1 EPSSSYAAQ
10 FLSAQHQQ
18 LLAAAAAQQAALLQG
33 AYQTSS
39 TSPTSNGSNQENNPT
54 GKSPGV
60 DEGESSTSDGTP
72 NLNQI
77 LTIRLLMQGKE
88 VGSIIGK
95 RGDQIKLIREGSG
108 AKINIS
114 DGSCPERIVTIT
126 GTTNTI
132 TKAMDMICTK
142 FADDMKALPN
152 SVPKPPITL
161 RLIVPATQCGSIIGK
176 GGSKIKEIR
185 DATGASIQVASEML
199 PQSTER
205 AVTLSGTAEAI
216 VLCMGEVCTIL
227 IEAPPK
233 GATLS
238 YRPKPSFNPMLIAS
252 SAAATAQQLAMQQ
265 QQQHAALAAAAML
278 QQGGA
283 ATGGAAA
290 AAAAQGQQMEL
301 VRAQQAHALQAALSG
316 VHPSIAAALQ
326 QHQQQQQ
333 QVAALQ
339 YGGMMALDEK
349 TALELMQSQAIAY
362 HQQQQQAAAAA
373 AGNPYAAAHQAM
385 MAYGGSPIIKTS
397 GANGMPTGAGGPVVS
412 GAKSGAGSSSA
423 TTVASAVR
431 YAPY

>member
-1 EPSSSYAAQ
+1 LRMEPSSSFAAQ
-10 FLSAQHQQ
+10 FALSAQHQQ

-126 GTTNTI
+126 GTSNTI

-216 VLCMGEVCTIL
+216 VLCMAEVCTIL

-265 QQQHAALAAAAML
+265 QQQHAALAAAALL

-283 ATGGAAA
+283 AAGGAAA
-290 AAAAQGQQMEL
+290 AAAAQGQQLEL
-301 VRAQQAHALQAALSG
+301 VRAQQALAMQAAG

-333 QVAALQ
+333 VAALQ
-339 YGGMMALDEK
+339 YGGMMAMDEK
-349 TALELMQSQAIAY
+349 TALELMQSQAMAY
-362 HQQQQQAAAAA
+362 HQQQQAAAVAA
-373 AGNPYAAAHQAM
+373 AGHPYAAAQAM

-397 GANGMPTGAGGPVVS
+397 GAATASTGAGGPVT
-412 GAKSGAGSSSA
+412 AKSAAGSSSA
-423 TTVASAVR
+423 TTVGGAVR

>member
-1 EPSSSYAAQ
+1 MEPSSSFAAQ
-10 FLSAQHQQ
+10 QVYAIQQHQ
-18 LLAAAAAQQAALLQG
+18 LLAAAAAAAQQAAMLQG

-60 DEGESSTSDGTP
+60 DEGETSTSDGTP

-126 GTTNTI
+126 GTSNTI

-227 IEAPPK
+227 IE
-233 GATLS
+233 
-238 YRPKPSFNPMLIAS
+238 
-252 SAAATAQQLAMQQ
+252 LA
-265 QQQHAALAAAAML
+265 
-278 QQGGA
+278 
-283 ATGGAAA
+283 
-290 AAAAQGQQMEL
+290 
-301 VRAQQAHALQAALSG
+301 RAQQAMALQAAG

-339 YGGMMALDEK
+339 YGGLMALDEK
-349 TALELMQSQAIAY
+349 TALEMMQSQAIAY
-362 HQQQQQAAAAA
+362 HQQQQAAAVAA

-397 GANGMPTGAGGPVVS
+397 GAGATSSGAGGPVPS
-412 GAKSGAGSSSA
+412 SKAGSGSSSA
-423 TTVASAVR
+423 TTVGGAVR

>member
-1 EPSSSYAAQ
+1 MEPSSSFASQQMYALQ
-10 FLSAQHQQ
+10 QHQQ
-18 LLAAAAAQQAALLQG
+18 ILAAAAAQQAALLQG

-216 VLCMGEVCTIL
+216 VLCMAEVCTIL
-227 IEAPPK
+227 IELA
-233 GATLS
+233 
-238 YRPKPSFNPMLIAS
+238 R
-252 SAAATAQQLAMQQ
+252 AQQAMV
-265 QQQHAALAAAAML
+265 L
-278 QQGGA
+278 Q
-283 ATGGAAA
+283 AAA
-290 AAAAQGQQMEL
+290 AAGGL
-301 VRAQQAHALQAALSG
+301 
-316 VHPSIAAALQ
+316 HPSLAAALQ
-326 QHQQQQQ
+326 QQQQQQ
-333 QVAALQ
+333 QQAAAMQ

-349 TALELMQSQAIAY
+349 TALELMQAQAIAY
-362 HQQQQQAAAAA
+362 HQQQQAVQVAAA
-373 AGNPYAAAHQAM
+373 AGHHPYAAAAM
-385 MAYGGSPIIKTS
+385 LAYSGSPIIKTGAQSSAASGS
-397 GANGMPTGAGGPVVS
+397 GAS
-412 GAKSGAGSSSA
+412 GKVASSA
-423 TTVASAVR
+423 TTVAGAVR